1 MAFYCRWAPRSTRWH
16 PRTHAV
22 FPPTIKLSNWSL
34 ASHTVS
40 LYVAIKKKS
49 CMIRVIKKKYGDR
62 VPEGHV
68 SRYAHYGFF
77 TIIIM

>member
-16 PRTHAV
+16 PQTHTV

-49 CMIRVIKKKYGDR
+49 CMIRVIKKSMETECLKVMCLDML
-62 VPEGHV
+62 
-68 SRYAHYGFF
+68 
-77 TIIIM
+77 IMAFLL